1 MNTGILI
8 EGAVGTGLNILK
20 DIIALFSG
28 PPMVYFVAVALV
40 GAIAS
45 MGRIFVPMK
54 RR

>member
-8 EGAVGTGLNILK
+8 EGAVGIGLSILK
-20 DIIALFSG
+20 DTIALFSS

-45 MGRIFVPMK
+45 MGRIFVPMRK
-54 RR
+54 R